1 MKIIEKGRR
10 YLQYGNL
17 NVGTLFREDR
27 KDSPLLL
34 KVSRVDVG
42 QRLVV
47 DMQTGLAFAAP
58 LDHVSVIPMHGELTV
73 EPA

>member
-27 KDSPLLL
+27 KGSTLFL
-34 KVSRVDVG
+34 KAAYHADG
-42 QRLVV
+42 TALVV
-47 DMQTGLAFAAP
+47 DVDTGLAYGAP
-58 LDHVSVIPMHGELTV
+58 SDATSVIPLHGELTV